1 MGCVGWYGGGKSKTG
16 MRGDRDDRGALVF
29 QRGESKTPA
38 GCLRY
43 GRGRHVVTRRGV
55 AGIFAGV
62 TWTGAA
68 SGHPYGDKG
77 GANGEGDGN
86 FKFQI

>member
-1 MGCVGWYGGGKSKTG
+1 MKIPGTNAG
-16 MRGDRDDRGALVF
+16 RGSISRLRPQFADRGLRTATAK
-29 QRGESKTPA
+29 SKTPA

-68 SGHPYGDKG
+68 SGHPYGGKG